1 MAHFVCFSASL
12 QIRAGRSTRSL
23 EYRTARDTLLL
34 NFTARS
40 TLNKQVCVRKKETL
54 TKNKREWADACLLA
68 FDCVDLMRNEDFL
81 CIFFPSP
88 TFLFHPSTI
97 LSFSSDVI
105 SPLSSGGTGQSIDC
119 RWAVCFCVQE
129 EISVSIMTWAP
140 WHPNLHYSGGVS
152 CKAVLASG
160 KIAVSQ
166 WCMVAAFPP
175 VIKAVTG
182 LMRTSGRCNL

>member
-1 MAHFVCFSASL
+1 MFLCLSADQSR
-12 QIRAGRSTRSL
+12 QIYKVIGVKNSEST
-23 EYRTARDTLLL
+23 ETLLL

-105 SPLSSGGTGQSIDC
+105 SPLSSGGTGQSVDC

-140 WHPNLHYSGGVS
+140 WHPNLHYS
-152 CKAVLASG
+152 
-160 KIAVSQ
+160 
-166 WCMVAAFPP
+166 
-175 VIKAVTG
+175 VIKKKRKQGGCSDQHDSRRVSVEIDSQS
-182 LMRTSGRCNL
+182 LR